1 MTIPALVTVR
11 TRTRGKSAK
20 TFEYQAIGKT
30 SEYEP
35 TDKDGWPI
43 RVDGQPTQ
51 FVETE
56 TEEDGKVVKTKAVA
70 EGQEFIKLDRL
81 ESDGA
86 ITSETV
92 AKEYL
97 ATFANDKRNAAQ
109 LAIDAMIAYGNE
121 LARSAASP
129 VAEEKE
135 DELGPLV
142 RLLVINGILISSP
155 EKKQDG
161 VSLWRRNVTVGSKAV
176 DEPILDFVEMTKEV
190 KKLRKL
196 QADGKAKE

>member
-56 TEEDGKVVKTKAVA
+56 TEEDGKTVKTKAVA

-81 ESDGA
+81 ESDGFLTDEKQA
-86 ITSETV
+86 R
-92 AKEYL
+92 EYL
-97 ATFANDKRNAAQ
+97 DTFANEKRTAAQ
-109 LAIDAMIAYGNE
+109 LAIDAMVAYANE
-121 LARSAASP
+121 LSRSAASP

-135 DELGPLV
+135 DELLS
-142 RLLVINGILISSP
+142 LIH
-155 EKKQDG
+155 
-161 VSLWRRNVTVGSKAV
+161 
-176 DEPILDFVEMTKEV
+176 
-190 KKLRKL
+190 
-196 QADGKAKE
+196 